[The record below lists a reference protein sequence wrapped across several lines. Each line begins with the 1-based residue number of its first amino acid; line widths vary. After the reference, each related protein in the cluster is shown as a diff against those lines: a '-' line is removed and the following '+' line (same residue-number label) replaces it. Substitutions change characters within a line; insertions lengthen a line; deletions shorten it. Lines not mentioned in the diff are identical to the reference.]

1 MPYAN
6 NRGVHIHYEIE
17 GQGPPLVVQYGQYWP
32 LEIWHEMNYVSALKN
47 DCQLILVDA
56 RGQGQ
61 SDKPDNPEAY
71 RIELMVND
79 IVAVVDDLG
88 FEKVHYMG
96 YSSAGLVGFGLA
108 KFTPERLSSLI
119 IGGADPYEDRVD
131 RLPWRNEQIQILEQQ
146 TAEDFVAGIEQFLPT
161 ANLPPLSPRLRTAML
176 MHDPRALIAW
186 LQQSAE
192 WPSFED
198 ILGAISVPCLLYAG
212 ESSGEYSEVQK
223 AAQEIQDATFV
234 GIPDGGHL
242 EGGTWVTVLRPYITQ
257 IVASAGAA

>member
-1 MPYAN
+1 MPYAH
-6 NRGVHIHYEIE
+6 GVHIHYETE
-17 GQGPPLVVQYGQYWP
+17 GQGPPLVLQYGQYWP
-32 LEIWHEMNYVSALKN
+32 LEIWYEMNYVSVLKN

-56 RGQGQ
+56 RGQGK

-71 RIELMVND
+71 RIELMVSD
-79 IVAVVDDLG
+79 IIAVVDDLG

-96 YSSAGLVGFGLA
+96 YSSAGLVGFGIA

-131 RLPWRNEQIQILEQQ
+131 RLPWRNEQIQTLEKQ
-146 TAEDFVAGIEQFLPT
+146 TVEDFVAGIEQFLPT

-186 LQQSAE
+186 LRQSAE

-212 ESSGEYSEVQK
+212 EDAEEYSQVHK
-223 AAQEIQDATFV
+223 ATQEIQDATFV

-242 EGGTWVTVLRPYITQ
+242 EGGTWVHVLRLHITK
-257 IVASAGAA
+257 IVANASPT